1 MSITPSTPSL
11 PPKDS
16 SGTPAE
22 AELPVIPQPDA
33 MAHIGQEYGSGKE
46 NLPPAKLVG
55 IILGVLVV
63 TLAVLA
69 FVFRAKSPAVGAIDD
84 IQLVEV
90 PEQNSVMLA
99 INVSFQNN
107 GKTEYKMRS
116 ISAELET
123 ANGTYEDHPAAAMDF
138 DRYLDAFPQLKNN
151 AMPRLEIQ
159 TVEPGGRRTGR
170 VIVSFPVTA
179 ADFANRKSLKVKVSA
194 FGESVPLEMTK

>member
-11 PPKDS
+11 PPKDPA
-16 SGTPAE
+16 TPE
-22 AELPVIPQPDA
+22 TELPVIPQPDA
-33 MAHIGQEYGSGKE
+33 MAHIGQEYGTGKE
-46 NLPPAKLVG
+46 NLPPTKLVG

-69 FVFRAKSPAVGAIDD
+69 FVFRAKSPAVGSIDD
-84 IQLVEV
+84 IQVV
-90 PEQNSVMLA
+90 DVAEQNSVMLA

-116 ISAELET
+116 ITGELET
-123 ANGTYEDHPAAAMDF
+123 ASGTYEDHPAAAMDF
-138 DRYLDAFPQLKNN
+138 DRYQEAFPQLKTN

-159 TVEPGGRRTGR
+159 TVEPEGRRSGR

-179 ADFANRKSLKVKVSA
+179 AEFANRKSLKVKVSA
-194 FGESVPLEMTK
+194 FGESVPLEMAK